1 MGAIRNGR
9 TAPETDAWIYNRF
22 WNFAAQ
28 KKNAQKMATEILLLI
43 AGLALVLIGAEALI
57 DGASGL
63 ARRWGISEFVIGLT
77 IVALGTSAPEM
88 VVSFI
93 SAVEGNSDMAVGNI
107 IGSNIFN
114 TALILGLSAVIAP
127 VAITRGNLRRDIP
140 VNIGITALLILLGL
154 KHTLFGIGADGLSR
168 VEGAVFL
175 ALFIWY
181 MISSFLHDKE
191 NRLESEGGEAV
202 AENGKKM
209 NLFKALLYIAAGL
222 AALIF
227 GGRLFVDHAQVIA
240 RMAGLS
246 DKFIAITVLA
256 AGTSLPELATSC
268 VAAAKGK
275 GQLALGNILGSNT
288 SNILLILGGSA
299 LIHPLNMAGITLIDY
314 TAVFVCALSLVL
326 FSWTGNRNSLDR
338 LEGVVLVLIQAFY
351 FAWLFLLR

>member
-1 MGAIRNGR
+1 MAI
-9 TAPETDAWIYNRF
+9 
-22 WNFAAQ
+22 
-28 KKNAQKMATEILLLI
+28 EILLLV
-43 AGLALVLIGAEALI
+43 AGLVLVLVGAEALI

-93 SAVEGNSDMAVGNI
+93 SAVEHNSDMAVGNI

-140 VNIGITALLILLGL
+140 VNIGITVLLIVLGI
-154 KHTLFGIGADGLSR
+154 KHTLFGIGENGLSR
-168 VEGAVFL
+168 VEGAVFV

-181 MISSFLHDKE
+181 MISSFVNDKE
-191 NRLESEGGEAV
+191 NRLEQGSTSAPDGNET
-202 AENGKKM
+202 KPM
-209 NLFKALLYIAAGL
+209 NLWLALFYIVAGL
-222 AALIF
+222 AALVF
-227 GGRLFVDHAQVIA
+227 GGRLFVNHAQVIA

-268 VAAAKGK
+268 IAAAKGK

-299 LIHPLNMAGITLIDY
+299 LINPLQMGNITKVDY
-314 TAVFVCALSLVL
+314 AAVLACALSLVL
-326 FSWTGNRNSLDR
+326 FAWTGKKNCLDR
-338 LEGVVLVLIQAFY
+338 FEGIVLVLIQVAY
-351 FAWLFLLR
+351 FVYLFMMK

>member
-1 MGAIRNGR
+1 MTI
-9 TAPETDAWIYNRF
+9 
-22 WNFAAQ
+22 
-28 KKNAQKMATEILLLI
+28 EILLLL

-57 DGASGL
+57 EGASGL

-93 SAVEGNSDMAVGNI
+93 SAFEKNSDMAVGNI

-140 VNIGITALLILLGL
+140 VNIGITVLLIVLGL
-154 KHTLFGIGADGLSR
+154 KRTLFGIGENGLSR
-168 VEGAVFL
+168 VEGLVFL
-175 ALFIWY
+175 ALFVWY
-181 MISSFLHDKE
+181 MVSSFIHDKE
-191 NRLESEGGEAV
+191 NRLESEASDPEKEKEKA
-202 AENGKKM
+202 AKKM
-209 NLFKALLYIAAGL
+209 PVILALLYIVAGL
-222 AALIF
+222 AGLIF

-256 AGTSLPELATSC
+256 AGTSLPELAISC
-268 VAAAKGK
+268 IAAAKGK

-299 LIHPLNMAGITLIDY
+299 VISPLGMGNIDLIDY
-314 TAVFVCALSLVL
+314 AAVFMCAMSLVI
-326 FSWTGNRNSLDR
+326 FSWTGLKNRIDR
-338 LEGVVLVLIQAFY
+338 LEGVILVLLQVLY
-351 FAWLFLLR
+351 FAYLFLMK